1 MKLFIY
7 ILLFM
12 CLKIFSVFAGIND
25 KQKFIIKQNIFLINE
40 NLMSEKFLFEKTKLF
55 DSKGF
60 FGINE
65 DKMTEKEFNDY
76 LEKQLEKMR

>member
-7 ILLFM
+7 IFLLIY
-12 CLKIFSVFAGIND
+12 LRTSSGLAGINE

-65 DKMTEKEFNDY
+65 DKMTEKEFKDY
-76 LEKQLEKMR
+76 LEEQLQKMR